1 VFDSKTTVHE
11 SLMGKGKGECP
22 MSSTARLNLKRWDWH
37 RIIFTILAGVVTF
50 FLLTNLFRLAAPWAS
65 MAWYPHDDPRQLNLD
80 LHRWHEAMW
89 GAVTGILN
97 AGVLLSLLWRPRE
110 TPLLIQFIAFV
121 VIGAVLIVLPFE
133 PGLLFVIFMMTLV
146 VVSYPMPRALL
157 DFSHREPLSRPL
169 LLFSVVAA
177 VLLVP
182 YMVRLEI
189 WQIQGIGG
197 EQAIANEWV
206 GDVEHS
212 AFLLVAMFL
221 ASTKR
226 PGWQTLSILTG
237 IVFIYLGIAALALPN
252 HAGSWGTAGGIAA
265 LIGGLL
271 YEAATIRELRR
282 NKREAPSVLP
292 SAVG

>member
-1 VFDSKTTVHE
+1 
-11 SLMGKGKGECP
+11 
-22 MSSTARLNLKRWDWH
+22 MSTKAILNVKSWDWH

-50 FLLTNLFRLAAPWAS
+50 FLLTNLFRLVAPWAP
-65 MAWYPHDDPRQLNLD
+65 MTWYPPDDPRVLNPD

-89 GAVTGILN
+89 GAVTGILEG
-97 AGVLLSLLWRPRE
+97 GVLLSLLWRPRPN
-110 TPLLIQFIAFV
+110 PLLIQFMALVI
-121 VIGAVLIVLPFE
+121 IGAVFIVLPFE
-133 PGLLFVIFMMTLV
+133 PSLLFVIVMLTFV
-146 VVSYPMPRALL
+146 VITYPAPRALL
-157 DFSHREPLSRPL
+157 NFSREGPISRPL
-169 LLFSVVAA
+169 LLFSLVTA

-182 YMVRLEI
+182 QIVRLEI

-237 IVFIYLGIAALALPN
+237 VVFIYLGIAALALPN
-252 HAGSWGTAGGIAA
+252 HAGSWGVTGGITA

-271 YEAATIRELRR
+271 YIVVTIREARKTVR
-282 NKREAPSVLP
+282 NPSEVLT
-292 SAVG
+292 SAAS